1 MNQLFNTV
9 FENSLRILILLDVM
23 QKPQDIDKIHIIDF
37 MIIYG
42 KVFKIT
48 DVNLNGDNALKFS
61 EFISRRSL
69 VQKVLKQL
77 VLDGLVK
84 CVDFLYSITP
94 EGKRYCHSLTSA
106 YAKQYRLSAEKAVTA
121 TDKKDTF
128 MLFSEINKFSRN
140 ERK

>member
-23 QKPQDIDKIHIIDF
+23 QKPQDIDMIHIIDF

-42 KVFKIT
+42 KVFRIT

-69 VQKVLKQL
+69 GTL
-77 VLDGLVK
+77 
-84 CVDFLYSITP
+84 
-94 EGKRYCHSLTSA
+94 
-106 YAKQYRLSAEKAVTA
+106 
-121 TDKKDTF
+121 
-128 MLFSEINKFSRN
+128 NK
-140 ERK
+140 